1 MTTSLFAG
9 VSPPPKSKAAQLAD
23 LLPAIEA
30 ALAAG
35 HPHTAIFDHLENKLG
50 LALTYRYYQI
60 TLHRLRK
67 RRDESSS
74 KKGSNG
80 TSPVPVRAPRS
91 TPRPI
96 VSEEPNTGFS
106 YDLKAPVDDF
116 FS

>member
-1 MTTSLFAG
+1 MTTSLLAG

-67 RRDESSS
+67 RRDEYSS

-80 TSPVPVRAPRS
+80 TSPVPVR

-96 VSEEPNTGFS
+96 VSEEPNTRFS
-106 YDLKAPVDDF
+106 YNLKAPVDDF